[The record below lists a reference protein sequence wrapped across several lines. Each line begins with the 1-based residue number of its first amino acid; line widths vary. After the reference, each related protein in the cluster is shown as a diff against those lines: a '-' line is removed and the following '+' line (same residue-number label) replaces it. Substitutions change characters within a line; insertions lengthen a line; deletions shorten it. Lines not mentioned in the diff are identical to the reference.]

1 VKLNKNTD
9 GFTIIELLIVFA
21 AILLLLGL
29 VFFSF
34 QDVRIK
40 ERNTER
46 ENDIK
51 NVHGR
56 IESYYAQ
63 KGAYPDRNDINN
75 PEWRSNNM
83 KALEDDA
90 IKDPK
95 GSKSE
100 LSDKP
105 SNFTYSYEVF
115 QKDGKTPCTT
125 KENDCAV
132 YTLTA
137 TYEGD
142 VNGDLTF
149 VRKNLN

>member
-1 VKLNKNTD
+1 MSKNNQ

-21 AILLLLGL
+21 AILLLLAL

-34 QDVRIK
+34 KDVRIK

-51 NVHGR
+51 NIHGR

-63 KGAYPDRNDINN
+63 KSAYPDRNDINN
-75 PEWRSNNM
+75 PEWRSENM
-83 KALEDDA
+83 KALEDDTL
-90 IKDPK
+90 KDPN
-95 GSKSE
+95 GTESK
-100 LSDKP
+100 LTDKP
-105 SNFTYSYEVF
+105 QANVYSYEVF
-115 QKDGKTPCTT
+115 QKDGKTPCSTSQ
-125 KENDCAV
+125 NDCAV

-142 VNGDLTF
+142 VNGELVF

>member
-1 VKLNKNTD
+1 MKLNKNTD

-46 ENDIK
+46 EKDIK
-51 NVHGR
+51 TLHVG

-63 KGAYPDRNDINN
+63 KTAYPDRNDINN
-75 PEWRSNNM
+75 PEWRSNNI
-83 KALEDDA
+83 KALEEDTL
-90 IKDPK
+90 KDPK
-95 GSKSE
+95 GKDSK
-100 LSDKP
+100 LADKP
-105 SNFTYSYEVF
+105 SNFVYSYEVF

-132 YTLTA
+132 YSLTA

-142 VNGDLTF
+142 VNGDTTF